1 MSQVKLSI
9 VIPCYNDMKLGILE
23 KNLENYLKVKDIE
36 IICVDGDSSDGTD
49 KYLQSLKEIKYIS
62 SNGTRIS
69 LLNKGIEYARGE
81 YVVLHHPRSSIS
93 LEDLIGLTQIDNF
106 SWGALTHQFDAK
118 HFLLD
123 FTSWYSNKVRGD
135 RFNIFYLDHCFV
147 IEKNLLKSVTPFP
160 DVEIFEDTEISKLL
174 KSKANSKRL
183 MQKSTTSAIRFL
195 SNGIFKQAALNQLMK
210 LMYYA
215 NIDHQT
221 MNKIYEW
228 GLNLNSKSHRP
239 PKTFK

>member
-1 MSQVKLSI
+1 MSQIKLSI

-36 IICVDGDSSDGTD
+36 IICVDGGSSDGTD
-49 KYLQSLKEIKYIS
+49 EFIKSRKDVIYIS
-62 SNGTRIS
+62 SAGTRIS
-69 LLNKGIEYARGE
+69 LLNKGIEYSSGD
-81 YVVLHHPRSSIS
+81 YVILHHPRSLIA
-93 LEDLIGLTQIDNF
+93 LEDLIKLTQLQNF

-123 FTSWYSNKVRGD
+123 FTSWYSNKIRGD
-135 RFNIFYLDHCFV
+135 KFNIFYLDHCFI

-160 DVEIFEDTEISKLL
+160 DLEIFEDTEISKLL
-174 KSKANSKRL
+174 KSKAKPKRL
-183 MQKSTTSAIRFL
+183 FEKSTTSAVRFL
-195 SNGIFKQAALNQLMK
+195 SNGIFKQSALNQLMK

-228 GLNLNSKSHRP
+228 GLNLNSKAHCP
-239 PKTFK
+239 PKKA